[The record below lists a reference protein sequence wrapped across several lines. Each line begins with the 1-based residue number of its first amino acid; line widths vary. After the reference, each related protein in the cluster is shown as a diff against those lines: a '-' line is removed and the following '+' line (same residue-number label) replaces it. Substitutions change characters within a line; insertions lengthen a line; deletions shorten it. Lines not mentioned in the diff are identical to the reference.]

1 MPCPETRHLQY
12 REAIPRSAAVMA
24 LQRKYT
30 YSAYEVIGLENG
42 AADDHVKQRVKA
54 LRVLLH
60 PDGHKPALAPFADDA
75 KALLKRVVQ
84 ADDALTDKLNHP
96 RDYSLIR
103 EKEREIE
110 SLKQEIEKLKAG
122 KFDESDIEKE
132 RKKLADENL
141 KLRLDLEQQRNK
153 TEELVGKYNATMEE
167 IEKAVYAVKEQNE
180 ALFAELELS
189 RQKVI
194 MLERQKTSG
203 IYAFFMG
210 LVLLIELIAKGVMIF
225 SRWLTKHQQTVVP
238 WSIATGVTALAL
250 YGISILFN

>member
-189 RQKVI
+189 QQRIASLK
-194 MLERQKTSG
+194 RQKTSG
-203 IYAFFMG
+203 IGAIIMIIESLIK
-210 LVLLIELIAKGVMIF
+210 LVIFGIKLLF
-225 SRWLTKHQQTVVP
+225 NWLLKHQEITIP
-238 WSIATGVTALAL
+238 WFAAA
-250 YGISILFN
+250 GIIILMFYIINIIFN